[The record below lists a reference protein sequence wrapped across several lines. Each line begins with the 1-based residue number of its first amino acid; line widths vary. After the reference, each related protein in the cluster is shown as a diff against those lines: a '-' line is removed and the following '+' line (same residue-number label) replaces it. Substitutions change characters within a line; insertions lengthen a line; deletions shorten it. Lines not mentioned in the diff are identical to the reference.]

1 MNFIIERYTKHRTA
15 ENPLWLVVLSD
26 IMTNLMLFFLIL
38 YVFSLQPES
47 EAKTMFSEGFDKKHM
62 DTQKARMAEDVL
74 QKFKEQDVAKNLEEE
89 LSKSG
94 LKNAA
99 EVQMTEK
106 QIKINIAA
114 PVLFSSGKAGLNL
127 SSTEILGALAKV
139 LARLPNDIVIEG
151 HTDNVPI
158 RSGDYA
164 TNWELSADRA
174 TAVADFLSDKF
185 SISNSRII
193 CAAYGEYRP
202 VATNDTPEGRAL
214 NRRIEIIVSR
224 K

>member
-1 MNFIIERYTKHRTA
+1 MKSFLSRYTGQKTV
-15 ENPLWLVVLSD
+15 ENPLWLIVLSD

-38 YVFSLQPES
+38 YVFNIQPES
-47 EAKTMFSEGFDKKHM
+47 EAKTIFMNGFDKEHAEA
-62 DTQKARMAEDVL
+62 QKARKAENVV
-74 QKFKEQDVAKNLEEE
+74 QKYREQDMAKNLEEE
-89 LSKSG
+89 LAKAG

-106 QIKINIAA
+106 QIRINIAA
-114 PVLFSSGKAGLNL
+114 PVLFASGKARLNT
-127 SSTEILGALAKV
+127 SSAGILGALAKV
-139 LARLPNDIVIEG
+139 LTRLPNDIIIEG

-158 RSGDYA
+158 RSGDYS
-164 TNWELSADRA
+164 TNWELSSARA
-174 TAVADFLSDKF
+174 TAVADFLAAKF
-185 SISNSRII
+185 AISNTRMI

-202 VATNDTPEGRAL
+202 VALNDTPKGRAL